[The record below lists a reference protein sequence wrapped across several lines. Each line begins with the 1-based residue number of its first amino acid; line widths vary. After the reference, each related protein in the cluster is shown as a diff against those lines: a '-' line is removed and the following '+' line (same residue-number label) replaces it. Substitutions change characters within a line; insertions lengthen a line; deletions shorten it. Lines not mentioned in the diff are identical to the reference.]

1 MHLDQTMPQRF
12 ELGAVRHIDWDTEIV
27 RTDGGHEVRNN
38 RWLLPVR
45 TWEFSLPH
53 MRRDDADY
61 IALMALWIA
70 AEGSLHSFWLN
81 DPEDDTDASVYPVR
95 FDTPLQLSFPASHL
109 VHIDTFTLVEVKDV
123 EDS

>member
-1 MHLDQTMPQRF
+1 MHLDQSLPQRI
-12 ELGAVRHIDWDTEIV
+12 ELGAVRRIEWDTQIV
-27 RTDGGHEVRNN
+27 TTDGGHEVRNN

-45 TWEFSLPH
+45 TWEFSLPL
-53 MRRDDADY
+53 MERDDADY
-61 IALMALWIA
+61 QALIDLWTA

-81 DPEDDTDASVYPVR
+81 DPEDDTDATVYPVR
-95 FDTPLQLSFPASHL
+95 FDTPLQLSFPTTTH